1 MSSLSLIDRARLEDL
16 LQMSGGYVLGFSNA
30 QFASLVASA
39 TNINIED
46 KVKYPTPLL
55 SKARRLRRFWDE
67 ESDYN
72 VGKLNLE
79 LLSFAERGLR
89 HGGDW
94 SEAKEEDLNQLKK
107 SLERLMLSSGNV
119 ELPDSQDADEKEL
132 KNQIELAINQGKP
145 SIALDR
151 LHTLATKV
159 LRAVCASNG
168 IALQNAKKERYN
180 VAQLVG
186 MLWKK
191 YQEDSVF
198 QSQFT
203 ISAIKY
209 ATLVF
214 TEFNHVR
221 NNESFAHDNTILNN
235 HEAFFAIKIMAEV
248 LMFISETEKRRVLE
262 L

>member
-1 MSSLSLIDRARLEDL
+1 MSSLSPLDRARLEDL
-16 LQMSGGYVLGFSNA
+16 LQMHGGYVLHFSNS
-30 QFASLVASA
+30 QFASIVASS
-39 TNINIED
+39 TKIDIED
-46 KVKYPTPLL
+46 ENKYPVNL
-55 SKARRLRRFWDE
+55 SKAKRLRKFWAE

-79 LLSFAERGLR
+79 LLSFAERGIR
-89 HGGDW
+89 YKGDW
-94 SEAKEEDLNQLKK
+94 TEAKEEDLNQLKQ
-107 SLERLMLSSGNV
+107 SLEALMIGAGNV
-119 ELPDSQDADEKEL
+119 ELPDTQDADEKEL
-132 KNQIELAINQGKP
+132 KTQIELAINQGKP

-159 LRAVCASNG
+159 LKSVCASNG

-191 YQEDSVF
+191 YQDESVF

-209 ATLVF
+209 ATSVF

-235 HEAFFAIKIMAEV
+235 HEAYFAIKIMAEV
-248 LMFISETEKRRVLE
+248 LMFILETEKMRTKTL
-262 L
+262 

>member
-1 MSSLSLIDRARLEDL
+1 MSSLSLIDRARLEDI
-16 LQMSGGYVLGFSNA
+16 LQMDGGYVLSFSNS

-39 TNINIED
+39 TNIDIED
-46 KVKYPTPLL
+46 KNKYPTPPL
-55 SKARRLRRFWDE
+55 SKAKRLRKFWDE

-79 LLSFAERGLR
+79 LLSFAERGIR
-89 HGGDW
+89 HRGDW
-94 SEAKEEDLNQLKK
+94 SEAKEEDLKQLRR
-107 SLERLMLSSGNV
+107 SLEELMLGAGNV
-119 ELPDSQDADEKEL
+119 ELPDSKDADEREL
-132 KNQIELAINQGKP
+132 TYQIELAINQGKP

-159 LRAVCASNG
+159 LKSVCASNG

-186 MLWKK
+186 MRWKK
-191 YQEDSVF
+191 YQDESVF

-209 ATLVF
+209 ATSVF

-235 HEAFFAIKIMAEV
+235 HEAYFAIKIMAEV
-248 LMFISETEKRRVLE
+248 LMFILETEKMRTKTL
-262 L
+262 